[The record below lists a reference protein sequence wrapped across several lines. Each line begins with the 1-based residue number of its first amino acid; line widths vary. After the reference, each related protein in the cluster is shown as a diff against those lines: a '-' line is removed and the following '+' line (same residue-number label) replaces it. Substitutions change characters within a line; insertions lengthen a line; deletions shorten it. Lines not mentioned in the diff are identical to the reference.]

1 MKVNL
6 PLDSDV
12 PITTDQNGMNH
23 TFSNDALFLG
33 QLKSIEEKINQ
44 RRLHEATQELNVLG
58 KTARRDPR
66 LFLLGSRLAQ
76 AAGNP
81 KGILEGARLAHQL
94 APGWPVATIYLA
106 EVLADQ
112 GELEEALSV
121 AEKAVQQALVGMPA
135 QQRAEL
141 LGKAATVAHR
151 LGLHAKTL
159 LWLREAE
166 RIYPED
172 RAIRQKIAR
181 TLIESGQAG
190 LAVEILTE
198 LLRELPGNASLLS
211 DRLRA
216 CLVADQRAQAVED
229 GNALVS
235 LEPDNQV
242 HPFHLALAQ
251 GLTPTTQPEQ
261 VICAFYDG
269 CAARFDRDM
278 VGRANYRLPIQV
290 AQMIHQWHPD
300 RRGDVLDLGCG
311 TGLLGANLGPIVGV
325 LVGVDLSGA
334 MLAQA
339 GRHGVYDRFHQV
351 NVLDALR
358 ETPSALYHVIAA
370 LDVLIHVGAL
380 ETVIPNAW
388 RILLPGGR
396 FVFSFETSEVDAAE
410 YALQPDYHYVH
421 QRRYVRRL
429 LEEAGFDPIDMQD
442 CTLRV
447 EVERPVTGVLVNAVK
462 SGAKH

>member
-12 PITTDQNGMNH
+12 PMTTDQNGMNH
-23 TFSNDALFLG
+23 PFSNDALFLAR
-33 QLKSIEEKINQ
+33 LKSIEEKINQ
-44 RRLHEATQELNVLG
+44 RRLPEAAQELNVLG
-58 KTARRDPR
+58 KTARGDPR

-81 KGILEGARLAHQL
+81 KGVLEGARMAHQL
-94 APGWPVATIYLA
+94 APAWPVATIYLA

-112 GELEEALSV
+112 GEVEDALSA
-121 AEKAVQQALVGMPA
+121 AEKAVQQALIGMPA

-141 LGKAATVAHR
+141 LGKAATIAHR
-151 LGLHAKTL
+151 LGLHARTL

-166 RIYPED
+166 RISPDD

-190 LAVEILTE
+190 LAVEILSE

-242 HPFHLALAQ
+242 HRFHLELAL
-251 GLTPTTQPEQ
+251 GLTPRTQPEP

-269 CAARFDRDM
+269 CAALFDRDR
-278 VGRANYRLPIQV
+278 VGRAQYRLPMQV

-300 RRGDVLDLGCG
+300 RRADILDLGCG
-311 TGLLGANLGPIVGV
+311 TGLLGANLGPKEGV

-339 GRHGVYDRFHQV
+339 SRHGVYDRFHQV

-358 ETPSALYHVIAA
+358 ETPPALYHVIAA

-380 ETVIPNAW
+380 ESVIPNAW

-396 FVFSFETSEVDAAE
+396 FVFSFETSGPEAAE

-421 QRRYVRRL
+421 QRGYVRRL
-429 LEEAGFDPIDMQD
+429 LDEAGFAPIDMQD

-447 EVERPVTGVLVNAVK
+447 EAGRPIAGVLVSAVK
-462 SGAKH
+462 SLGTV